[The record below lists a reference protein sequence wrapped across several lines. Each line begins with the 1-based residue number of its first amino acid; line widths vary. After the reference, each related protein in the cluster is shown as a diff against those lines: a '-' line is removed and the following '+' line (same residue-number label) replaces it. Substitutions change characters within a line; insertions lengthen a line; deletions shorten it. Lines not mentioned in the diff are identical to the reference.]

1 MYVWLFIYLKY
12 LIWYLGGVRYIYAWR
27 GQQYRGS
34 RIYIYIYIWRCCVC
48 MWEFIFLKWRCILN
62 VKSNVTTSCN
72 VTLNFTREFIF
83 LNSERNLF
91 FLDWSLREL
100 MFSVWGS
107 LFLPKRLICE
117 SLFLSCVCEAKT
129 TRIRCRP
136 LMSLS
141 SQNKWLGARLF

>member
-34 RIYIYIYIWRCCVC
+34 RIYIYLKMLCMHVRIYFSQMKMHTECEVKCHH
-48 MWEFIFLKWRCILN
+48 ILQ
-62 VKSNVTTSCN
+62 CD
-72 VTLNFTREFIF
+72 LNFTREFIF

-100 MFSVWGS
+100 VFSVWGS
-107 LFLPKRLICE
+107 LFLPKEIDLWEFI
-117 SLFLSCVCEAKT
+117 SLMCVWGQDYKN
-129 TRIRCRP
+129 P
-136 LMSLS
+136 LQASDEFIFPE
-141 SQNKWLGARLF
+141 QVARR